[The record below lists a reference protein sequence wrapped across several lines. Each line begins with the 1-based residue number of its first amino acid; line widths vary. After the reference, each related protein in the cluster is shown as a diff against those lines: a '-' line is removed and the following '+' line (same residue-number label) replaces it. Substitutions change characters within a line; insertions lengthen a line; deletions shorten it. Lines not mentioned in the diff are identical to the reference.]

1 MAKSTKCSWWLVV
14 IGLPPYKNLPG
25 SKIIIKRLFNEE
37 GFKVKWGGW
46 AIFMTAG
53 HYGGAVSSPTPSPW
67 KDAVSPWSPRMCTH
81 WLVFC
86 LLSLAEETLW
96 QLLVRWKCD
105 LRSHGLSSQW
115 NSPGQNIGVGSRSLL
130 QGIFPTQGSNPRLL
144 HCRQILVCCLLLNED
159 QLLLGQESTVK
170 RLHSSRFDWLWCSH
184 CSVAST
190 FWKVIFPQWWDSQ
203 VDTMSLTKSFSN
215 DHLIIIECW
224 EN

>member
-130 QGIFPTQGSNPRLL
+130 QGIFLTQGLNPGLP
-144 HCRQILVCCLLLNED
+144 HCRQILYQLNHQGSPRILEW
-159 QLLLGQESTVK
+159 VAYI
-170 RLHSSRFDWLWCSH
+170 SSPGDLPDTGLEAEVSCIAGRFFTAEPPGKPRKYYGNKWPN
-184 CSVAST
+184 
-190 FWKVIFPQWWDSQ
+190 WKFNELS
-203 VDTMSLTKSFSN
+203 
-215 DHLIIIECW
+215 
-224 EN
+224 

>member
-1 MAKSTKCSWWLVV
+1 MAKSTKCSWWLVI

-86 LLSLAEETLW
+86 LLSLAQETLW

-115 NSPGQNIGVGSRSLL
+115 NSPGQNIGVGSHSLL
-130 QGIFPTQGSNPRLL
+130 QGIFPAQGSNPRLL
-144 HCRQILVCCLLLNED
+144 HCRRILY
-159 QLLLGQESTVK
+159 QLSHQGSPRILDWVACPFSGG
-170 RLHSSRFDWLWCSH
+170 SSDRNQTGVSCIAGRFLF
-184 CSVAST
+184 VA
-190 FWKVIFPQWWDSQ
+190 FY
-203 VDTMSLTKSFSN
+203 
-215 DHLIIIECW
+215 
-224 EN
+224 